1 MATLGIGE
9 RVKAVHL
16 GRLVALC
23 ADGQHRVRDG
33 ARDGHNRHLDPEL
46 DVLATQ
52 GGGVAHDRAQHAQ
65 VNLDEELILQVVE
78 ALVDDV
84 GDQRRQGKLGEV
96 VAGDG
101 RMGAQRYIVR
111 GIAADRQAKVGLDGT
126 QAIAQR
132 LRLGTEA
139 RVGLAVLDVA

>member
-1 MATLGIGE
+1 
-9 RVKAVHL
+9 
-16 GRLVALC
+16 
-23 ADGQHRVRDG
+23 
-33 ARDGHNRHLDPEL
+33 L